1 MSRIHQSM
9 PSLLASLMLAVAL
22 PAQAARSPAP
32 GSADE
37 SLRVHA
43 HATARIEPA
52 GETGERL
59 LLHTEGETLTLDV
72 RDNALLLAALPASTR
87 HRLGAQSRFLEG
99 SIAGIKDSWL
109 RLSFVDGAFSG
120 AYFDG
125 RELMLLDSAGALGD
139 SLLQRSTESAQQL
152 VVYRMRDI
160 EMPGLLDEVV
170 TVPGYA
176 LKQAPQR
183 TGFVEF
189 AGHLGATGA
198 AKLGD
203 APVRQLRLTVV
214 TDTEF
219 GSVHGGNRDAVVA
232 SRVNIVD
239 GIYSSQ
245 FQTRIVVGELRHLS
259 DNGALNTTVVS
270 GSDTLLTRF
279 RTYMVSGAGSSIPKG
294 GLNHLFSGKDFDG
307 STVGVAYVST
317 LCSTSSGYGINQVRA
332 ANSTTALTIAHEMGH
347 NFGASHDGQTGSVC
361 AAQTGSWLMS
371 PSINGSSTFSPC
383 SRDSIQPRINS
394 ATCFQPITVASLI
407 FRGGFESQ

>member
-1 MSRIHQSM
+1 M
-9 PSLLASLMLAVAL
+9 PLLLAGLMLAAAL
-22 PAQAARSPAP
+22 PARAARSPAP
-32 GSADE
+32 GFADE

-43 HATARIEPA
+43 HATARIEPS
-52 GETGERL
+52 GEAGERL

-87 HRLGAQSRFLEG
+87 HGLSAQSRFLEG
-99 SIAGIKDSWL
+99 SIVGIKDSWL
-109 RLSFVDGAFSG
+109 RLSFVDGAYSG

-125 RELMLLDSAGALGD
+125 HELMLLDRAGALGD

-152 VVYRMRDI
+152 VVYRLRDV
-160 EMPGLLDEVV
+160 ELPGLLDEIV

-183 TGFVEF
+183 IGFAEF
-189 AGHLGATGA
+189 AGHLGAVGA

-203 APVRQLRLTVV
+203 GPVRQLRLTVV

-219 GSVHGGNRDAVVA
+219 GSVHGGNRDDVVA

-245 FQTRIVVGELRHLS
+245 FQTRIVVGELRHLA
-259 DNGALNTTVVS
+259 DNGTLNTTVVS
-270 GSDTLLTRF
+270 GSDTLLSRF

-307 STVGVAYVST
+307 FTVGVAYVST
-317 LCSTSSGYGINQVRA
+317 LCSTSFGYGINQIRA

-347 NFGASHDGQTGSVC
+347 NFGASHDGQTGSECV
-361 AAQTGSWLMS
+361 AQTGSWLMS
-371 PSINGSSTFSPC
+371 PSLNGSSTFSPC

-394 ATCFQPITVASLI
+394 ATCFQPITAAGLI
-407 FRGGFESQ
+407 FRGGFEAQ